1 MPLLEPMKLL
11 FDQAPIFALVLFRV
25 GGLLVLAPLLG
36 AASIPVKVKV
46 LIALVLSAA
55 VFSQVP
61 QPVAAPNNVWGLTL
75 AVGNELLI
83 GISMGF
89 TLSLMFLGVRV
100 GAELVSQQMGWSL
113 ARLVDPTSQISSTVL
128 AQFYVLLA
136 TLIYVMMNGH
146 ISLIRSLI
154 QTFETM
160 PMLAA
165 GVAGSFQDLFK
176 TTITAAFMLG
186 IQVAGPALTAIF
198 LATLALGFISR
209 TMPQLNILAA
219 GFPIRITLALFLLIT
234 SLGLTCELF
243 RDSIDWVLQE
253 IGTVFM

>member
-1 MPLLEPMKLL
+1 MLEPIKLL

-36 AASIPVKVKV
+36 AASIPAKVKV

-55 VFSQVP
+55 IFSLVP
-61 QPVAAPNNVWGLTL
+61 QPAAAPNNAWGLAL
-75 AVGNELLI
+75 AIGNELLI

-113 ARLVDPTSQISSTVL
+113 ARLVDPSSEVSSTVL

-136 TLIYVMMNGH
+136 TLIYVLMNGH
-146 ISLIRSLI
+146 ISLLHSLI
-154 QTFETM
+154 QTFDTM
-160 PMLAA
+160 PLLAA
-165 GVAGSFQDLFK
+165 GVAGSVQALFES
-176 TTITAAFMLG
+176 TITAAFMLG

-198 LATLALGFISR
+198 LATLALGFVSR

-219 GFPIRITLALFLLIT
+219 GFPIRITLALFILIT
-234 SLGLTCELF
+234 SLELTCNLF
-243 RDSIDWVLQE
+243 EHSIIWVLQE
-253 IGTVFM
+253 IGSVFI